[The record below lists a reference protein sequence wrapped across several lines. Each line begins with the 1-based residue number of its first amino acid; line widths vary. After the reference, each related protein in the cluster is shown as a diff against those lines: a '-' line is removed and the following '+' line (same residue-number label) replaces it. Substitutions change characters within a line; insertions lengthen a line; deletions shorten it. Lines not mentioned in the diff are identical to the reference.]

1 VRERQNRVTSLRL
14 SSIVNAVCFG
24 GAYRQ
29 LVSNH
34 GSAQQAEMP
43 PASSSRTGGTQQ
55 VAMPPATRPK
65 IYLVRQSFRV
75 VLLGDVNV
83 GKSSLALN
91 FIKSHKA
98 GYGEYLPTIGAA
110 FVSRVL
116 QVEGIDDDAIGR
128 RQSFKLEIWDTA
140 GEERFHSIAPL
151 YYRGAQAAVIVY
163 DVIDDHSYMR
173 AKKWFT
179 ELQERRDE
187 GIVISLAGNK
197 AGLDGGR
204 IVERAD
210 VADYAKAKERSSL
223 RPPPSLVAMWRS
235 CSPSLPRGAP
245 RTGGKS
251 AAKADSIGDAGV

>member
-1 VRERQNRVTSLRL
+1 
-14 SSIVNAVCFG
+14 
-24 GAYRQ
+24 
-29 LVSNH
+29 
-34 GSAQQAEMP
+34 
-43 PASSSRTGGTQQ
+43 
-55 VAMPPATRPK
+55 MPPATRPK

-179 ELQERRDE
+179 ELQERADE

-210 VADYAKAKERSSL
+210 AADYAKAKGALFFETSAVSGCNVEIMFSELAKRCAENWGKKCCESGQH
-223 RPPPSLVAMWRS
+223 RGRGRVRLV
-235 CSPSLPRGAP
+235 RGVRQAEQ
-245 RTGGKS
+245 GG
-251 AAKADSIGDAGV
+251 GCC